1 MYGCGRVSRGLP
13 CENRV
18 ALAESHVDQAVLEAL
33 AAALSADA
41 IEAAVTVALQDARAT
56 LAGSAARRA
65 ELAREA
71 TVLEERIGRL
81 TEHLAAGTA
90 VAAPLLAKL
99 ADEEARRVALAR
111 ERDALDV
118 AGRTVDLTSA
128 TVLRA
133 IRREAENI
141 RSALLAHRDEAREVL
156 AAFVSTM
163 RFEPFGQG
171 RDRGYEF
178 HGEGDYG
185 PLLGATFARPRVPSG
200 THPL

>member
-1 MYGCGRVSRGLP
+1 
-13 CENRV
+13 
-18 ALAESHVDQAVLEAL
+18 
-33 AAALSADA
+33 
-41 IEAAVTVALQDARAT
+41 
-56 LAGSAARRA
+56 
-65 ELAREA
+65 
-71 TVLEERIGRL
+71 
-81 TEHLAAGTA
+81 
-90 VAAPLLAKL
+90 
-99 ADEEARRVALAR
+99 VALAR

-118 AGRTVDLTSA
+118 AGRTVDLKSA

-200 THPL
+200 TPVNRAAVYPRFVSVPRGAGWVPLFPCSVSNTETGFCSSCCARGVYVTVVPMSWCRRCS